1 MVGGKT
7 ERSIDVHMVGG
18 TAKIQ
23 WREDGEV
30 VINAP
35 AELVYEGA
43 WLATVV
49 NLTTGYS
56 WLDCP

>member
-1 MVGGKT
+1 MVGGC
-7 ERSIDVHMVGG
+7 
-18 TAKIQ
+18 AKIQ

-43 WLATVV
+43 WLAPVV
-49 NLTTGYS
+49 T
-56 WLDCP
+56 